1 MDGCVDNCPDE
12 PNPFQEDADED
23 GLGDACDPC
32 VSSADND
39 GDGDGLCG
47 DVDNCPFDY
56 NPLQVDNDGDGIG
69 EVCDNCSATPNTDQ
83 ADEDFDDEGDACDC
97 DSRDFTE
104 RRPRSLRRIDLAKTI
119 SGARI
124 IWTNTTAADSFSISR
139 GLLPTLGPGSYGSCL
154 AEGVGLVGL
163 DDDQIPPS
171 GDVYFYL
178 VQGYS
183 VECGLGHLGFGSSEI
198 QRENGNG
205 AACVGAP

>member
-1 MDGCVDNCPDE
+1 MRSPHPRVFPLD
-12 PNPFQEDADED
+12 PF
-23 GLGDACDPC
+23 P
-32 VSSADND
+32 
-39 GDGDGLCG
+39 
-47 DVDNCPFDY
+47 P
-56 NPLQVDNDGDGIG
+56 
-69 EVCDNCSATPNTDQ
+69 
-83 ADEDFDDEGDACDC
+83 
-97 DSRDFTE
+97 
-104 RRPRSLRRIDLAKTI
+104 
-119 SGARI
+119 
-124 IWTNTTAADSFSISR
+124 
-139 GLLPTLGPGSYGSCL
+139 SCL